1 MGGKRGIRGW
11 KKWNFPTCWEKKKI
25 KICTRNTFSHGSH
38 RKNFPPFSPF
48 PLENFLHLDSAWL
61 PEVPESVAYRAS
73 LSFGYSCCVY
83 IFGVYV
89 LDCLLDCS
97 YLYIEFMFHY
107 IFTMDSSC
115 LGHLLAPP
123 VFTFFHFPLHD
134 FDFWIFRFWVILTY
148 ISYSI
153 TFYYILYSMFIYSDL
168 CFAVSLHCLC
178 FWFYIMF
185 WCL

>member
-1 MGGKRGIRGW
+1 MTSNNFSIFWKLVHKMYICGGKLEFVVYGI
-11 KKWNFPTCWEKKKI
+11 
-25 KICTRNTFSHGSH
+25 
-38 RKNFPPFSPF
+38 
-48 PLENFLHLDSAWL
+48 FLWDSAWL

-73 LSFGYSCCVY
+73 LSFGYNCCVY
-83 IFGVYV
+83 IFDVYV
-89 LDCLLDCS
+89 LDRLLDCS

-107 IFTMDSSC
+107 IFTVDSSC

-134 FDFWIFRFWVILTY
+134 FDFWNFRFWAILIY

-153 TFYYILYSMFIYSDL
+153 SFYYILYSMFIYSVL

-185 WCL
+185 WCLYF